1 MSLEVIGA
9 GFGRTGTLSLKYALQ
24 KLGFDACYHMIDVL
38 QTPGHAAVWSAAADG
53 QPVDWDALFA
63 GYRATVDWPGAY
75 FWRELTARYPEA
87 KVILSVRPA
96 EAWYRSARDTIFGI
110 SRADM
115 PAELPGA
122 GDQHAMAEKVVWG
135 GTFGGR
141 FEDKAHAIDVYEKH
155 NAEVKRTIPADRLL
169 VYEPGQG
176 WEPLCRFL
184 NRPIPDEPYPHVN
197 TTEEFNS
204 RLKSRQR

>member
-1 MSLEVIGA
+1 MTIDVIGV
-9 GFGRTGTLSLKYALQ
+9 GFGRTGTLSLKHALE
-24 KLGFDACYHMIDVL
+24 KLGFNRCYHMIEVF
-38 QTPGHAAVWSAAADG
+38 QNPGHAALWSAAADG
-53 QPVDWDALFA
+53 QTIDWDALFA

-96 EAWYRSARDTIFGI
+96 EAWYRSTRDTIFAV
-110 SRADM
+110 SPDDM
-115 PAELPGA
+115 PPEIPNAAE
-122 GDQHAMAEKVVWG
+122 QHAMVQKVVWN

-141 FEDKAHAIDVYEKH
+141 FEDRAHAIDVYEKH
-155 NAEVKRTIPADRLL
+155 NDEVRKTIPADRLL

-176 WEPLCRFL
+176 WEPLCSFL
-184 NRPIPDEPYPHVN
+184 SRPVPDEPYPHVN
-197 TTEEFNS
+197 STEEFNN